1 MAASIRWFSAF
12 ITVAI
17 LLMGTN
23 VQAED
28 SFFIANNA
36 KARVSLSGT
45 LSRSIRMPSIATVIL
60 VTGSGPQDR
69 DETIFGHKPFK
80 TIAEYLV
87 SKGVTVL
94 RYDDRGVGS
103 STGSP
108 DGTTVDFADDAAAVF
123 DFAKT
128 NLAGPFGFLGHSE
141 GATIGALVAAL
152 RSDVGFLI
160 MLGGHAVTGDRL
172 LREQI
177 NTMQALSGAS
187 AEHIVRND
195 RNTQRLIDA
204 ALGAP
209 DVLVRE
215 AEMIRTELGES
226 AGWAAAQ
233 AAFFGS
239 AWTRWMLAYDPA
251 PTLAALN
258 IPVLALY
265 GEKDRQVLPTSNR
278 TAAESALASNP
289 RARVEVIPDVNHLFQ
304 TAGTGLPSEYAAIRE
319 DISSAVLDRITDWL
333 RALPAN

>member
-1 MAASIRWFSAF
+1 MLCGPNAS
-12 ITVAI
+12 
-17 LLMGTN
+17 
-23 VQAED
+23 AEE
-28 SFFIANNA
+28 SFFVANNA
-36 KARVSLSGT
+36 KAHVSLSGT
-45 LSRSIRMPSIATVIL
+45 LSRSMHTPSIATVIL

-80 TIAEYLV
+80 TIAEYFV

-94 RYDDRGVGS
+94 RYDDRGVGH

-108 DGTTVDFADDAAAVF
+108 NGTTLDFADDAAAVL

-152 RSDVGFLI
+152 RSDVSFLV
-160 MLGGHAVTGDRL
+160 MLGGHAMTGDRL

-187 AEHIVRND
+187 TEHIVRND

-209 DVLVRE
+209 DVLARE
-215 AEMIRTELGES
+215 AETIRTELGES
-226 AGWAAAQ
+226 AEWAVAQ
-233 AAFFGS
+233 TAFFGA

-251 PTLAALN
+251 PTLAALE

-265 GEKDRQVLPTSNR
+265 GEKDRQVLPASNR
-278 TAAESALASNP
+278 AAAESALAGNP
-289 RARVEVIPDVNHLFQ
+289 RARVEVVPGVNHLFQ
-304 TAGTGLPSEYAAIRE
+304 TAETGHWSEYAAIKE
-319 DISSAVLDRITDWL
+319 DISPVVLDRIAEWI
-333 RALPAN
+333 RALPAK